1 MNATMVAS
9 GTKAVPPV
17 VSSIQDI
24 PLAKIRESKTN
35 PRRVFDDTKLAEL
48 ADNIRQHG
56 VLQPILVRPLPEG
69 EAGMYELVAGAR
81 RFRASKIAKR
91 ESIPATVRELTDAQ
105 ALELQVIE
113 NVQRVDVHPLDEAQG
128 YAALIE
134 LEPDTYTVENIAS
147 RVGRSPAYVS
157 GRLRLIQL
165 IPEAKQAFYEDKL
178 TVAHA
183 FEVARLQPND
193 QRRALQEC
201 FPHYRNAGAILK
213 DKRAEAVTVR
223 ELRGWIAREIHL
235 DLTNAPFDPQDEKL
249 LPAAGPCS
257 RCPKQTGS
265 NPLLFPEMP
274 RKASICTDRECYRA
288 KIEALV
294 QIQVKPLLDEKGE
307 KPLHVSQAPAWQP
320 NGHAK
325 DVLFEGQYRRA
336 KAKGECP
343 TTKAAVLIDG
353 KGAGSIFYLCQTEKC
368 DVHNRVTRYQP
379 TPQEQVQRKKE
390 ALAERVEKL
399 SRVRVLEAIQKKLPD
414 VLPRPDLEM
423 VALDY
428 FRRLGHDNH
437 RRLSKLYE
445 WEEKK
450 SKTSWGAQTV
460 DYEKIAAAAAQAL
473 KAADLNRFLVVCA
486 LVSDL
491 YCPGYNPKQSLAKD
505 SNLARTAIRH
515 KIDVGKVA
523 AAVRADLTKNKKTK
537 GGETNSKNSP
547 KTRPGRREPTKAR
560 TTK

>member
-9 GTKAVPPV
+9 GIKAVPPL

-35 PRRVFDDTKLAEL
+35 PRSFFNEAKLAEL

-56 VLQPILVRPLPEG
+56 VLQPILVRPLHDG
-69 EAGMYELVAGAR
+69 EAGTYELVAGAR
-81 RFRASKIAKR
+81 RFRASKLAKR
-91 ESIPATVRELTDAQ
+91 DSIPATVRDLTDAQ

-134 LEPDTYTVENIAS
+134 LQPDTYTVECIAS

-183 FEVARLQPND
+183 FEIARLQATD
-193 QRRALQEC
+193 QHRALQEC
-201 FPHYRNAGAILK
+201 FPQYRNAAAILK
-213 DKRAEAVTVR
+213 DKKAEATTVR
-223 ELRGWIAREIHL
+223 ELRAWIEREIHL
-235 DLTNAPFDPQDEKL
+235 DLTNAPFDPQDETL
-249 LPAAGPCS
+249 LPKAGACA
-257 RCPKQTGS
+257 RCPKRTGS
-265 NPLLFPEMP
+265 NALLFPEI
-274 RKASICTDRECYRA
+274 RQKSICTDRECYRT
-288 KIEALV
+288 KVEALV
-294 QIQVKPLLDEKGE
+294 QIQVKPFEEKGE
-307 KPLHVSQAPAWQP
+307 KPLRVSQAPAWQV

-325 DVLFEGQYRRA
+325 GVLFEGQYRKA

-343 TTKAAVLIDG
+343 NTKAAVVIDG
-353 KGAGSIFYLCQTEKC
+353 KSAGSIFYLCQTEKC

-379 TPQEQVQRKKE
+379 TPQEQAKRKKE
-390 ALAERVEKL
+390 ALAERIEKL
-399 SRVRVLEAIQKKLPD
+399 SRVRVLEAIRKKLPD
-414 VLPRPDLEM
+414 TFSRPDLEM

-437 RRLSKLYE
+437 RRLSKLYA

-460 DYEKIAAAAAQAL
+460 EYEKIAATAVQAM
-473 KAADLNRFLVVCA
+473 KANDLNRFLVVCA

-491 YCPGYNPKQSLAKD
+491 YCPGYNPRQPLEKNSKLAQIA
-505 SNLARTAIRH
+505 ARYKVDGA
-515 KIDVGKVA
+515 KVA
-523 AAVRADLTKNKKTK
+523 AAVRAELLRKKT
-537 GGETNSKNSP
+537 GAGSSP
-547 KTRPGRREPTKAR
+547 TAGRAAK
-560 TTK
+560 K